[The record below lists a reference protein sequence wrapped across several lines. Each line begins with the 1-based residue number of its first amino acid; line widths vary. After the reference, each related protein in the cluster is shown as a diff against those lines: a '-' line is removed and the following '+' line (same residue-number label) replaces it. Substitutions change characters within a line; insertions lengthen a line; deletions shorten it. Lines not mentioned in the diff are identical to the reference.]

1 MTTHA
6 AAETS
11 QLVTRSLHPA
21 ITSDAGTFE
30 AAVSAAQRVV
40 VPLERPGPE
49 HRAKLLSFVLSAI
62 ETQLERLGAAP
73 SGCSSAE
80 ALETILSDQLY
91 RTRLLGAGGLAL
103 RFAALDGVADASGE
117 LSVEDSQALR
127 RMFALAEHQP
137 LQVFLPEPCAGLCV
151 AGAPQRLSDWL
162 PSGSSPGRVAS
173 IEYEIENDTR
183 AEPAEPRGAELSGLE
198 PPSLHAF
205 LASDAT
211 HAPIAES
218 ADSAPA
224 EPTAVVDDLELR
236 GIELRGA
243 DSDSGGLQAIELRG
257 VDSDRIEHLGGEL
270 DGIEPHGVEL
280 SAAIELSPA
289 VELSAQVELPSA
301 EPPAERASGAPALPE
316 PAEAAAL
323 SPEANLEPSLD
334 EQQQRRYAS
343 WAAQL
348 QGMHGPKLHA
358 SVERAFVTAYL
369 PLAREVAAGKAP
381 REIRATV
388 ESWAEGF
395 AQSYAAAFKTMSSHA
410 RRPNMVR
417 DVFDLGLRWLNQHH
431 ARHCQLLLVDAMRF
445 DLGQRLNEELERRL
459 SGQAVCR
466 DQALLWA
473 ALPSNSEAQ
482 RISDG
487 AAARAARA
495 AKGKAPAEPT
505 VEATGVQTLRLG
517 SRELFRVDLLAS
529 DLAKP
534 GELEA
539 NRLERL
545 TAMLSD
551 AIVPWMKS
559 QPPDT
564 LVLVFG
570 DHGFYWQAGAQ
581 GTSPAQRGGALPE
594 QVLVPASAWMLGR
607 GRPKSGLASGLH

>member
-1 MTTHA
+1 
-6 AAETS
+6 
-11 QLVTRSLHPA
+11 V
-21 ITSDAGTFE
+21 
-30 AAVSAAQRVV
+30 
-40 VPLERPGPE
+40 
-49 HRAKLLSFVLSAI
+49 
-62 ETQLERLGAAP
+62 
-73 SGCSSAE
+73 
-80 ALETILSDQLY
+80 
-91 RTRLLGAGGLAL
+91 
-103 RFAALDGVADASGE
+103 
-117 LSVEDSQALR
+117 
-127 RMFALAEHQP
+127 
-137 LQVFLPEPCAGLCV
+137 
-151 AGAPQRLSDWL
+151 
-162 PSGSSPGRVAS
+162 
-173 IEYEIENDTR
+173 
-183 AEPAEPRGAELSGLE
+183 
-198 PPSLHAF
+198 
-205 LASDAT
+205 
-211 HAPIAES
+211 
-218 ADSAPA
+218 
-224 EPTAVVDDLELR
+224 
-236 GIELRGA
+236 
-243 DSDSGGLQAIELRG
+243 
-257 VDSDRIEHLGGEL
+257 
-270 DGIEPHGVEL
+270 
-280 SAAIELSPA
+280 
-289 VELSAQVELPSA
+289 
-301 EPPAERASGAPALPE
+301 
-316 PAEAAAL
+316 
-323 SPEANLEPSLD
+323 D

-348 QGMHGPKLHA
+348 QSMNGPKLHA

-369 PLAREVAAGKAP
+369 PLAREVATGKAP

-388 ESWAEGF
+388 ETWAEGF

-417 DVFDLGLRWLNQHH
+417 DIFDLGLRWLNQHH

-445 DLGQRLNEELERRL
+445 DLGQRLNEEIERKL
-459 SGQAVCR
+459 AGQAVCR

-482 RISDG
+482 RIGDG

-495 AKGKAPAEPT
+495 ARNKTPAEPT

-545 TAMLSD
+545 AALLAD

-570 DHGFYWQAGAQ
+570 DHGFYWQAGER

-607 GRPKSGLASGLH
+607 SRPKPGLASGLH

>member
-11 QLVTRSLHPA
+11 HLVTRSLHPA
-21 ITSDAGTFE
+21 ITSDASTFD
-30 AAVSAAQRVV
+30 AAVSAAERVV

-73 SGCSSAE
+73 SGCSPTE
-80 ALETILSDQLY
+80 ALETILGDQLY

-117 LSVEDSQALR
+117 LSAEDSQALR

-151 AGAPQRLSDWL
+151 TGAPQRLSDWL
-162 PSGSSPGRVAS
+162 PAGSRTGRVAS
-173 IEYEIENDTR
+173 IEYEIETVR
-183 AEPAEPRGAELSGLE
+183 ETEPVEPLQDAGLSNLE
-198 PPSLHAF
+198 PPLLHAF
-205 LASDAT
+205 LTSDAT
-211 HAPIAES
+211 PSPHPESAES
-218 ADSAPA
+218 SPLAPLDTAPDGGGQA
-224 EPTAVVDDLELR
+224 EGEPP
-236 GIELRGA
+236 
-243 DSDSGGLQAIELRG
+243 GL
-257 VDSDRIEHLGGEL
+257 
-270 DGIEPHGVEL
+270 EPH
-280 SAAIELSPA
+280 A
-289 VELSAQVELPSA
+289 VELSPIEPAPVVELSSAAELSSA
-301 EPPAERASGAPALPE
+301 E
-316 PAEAAAL
+316 AL
-323 SPEANLEPSLD
+323 SPVGEAPCPEPTAERPSVAPSPPERPAAAAVSPKLELEVEVVD
-334 EQQQRRYAS
+334 EQEQRRYAA

-348 QGMHGPKLHA
+348 QSMHGPKAHA

-388 ESWAEGF
+388 DTWAEGF

-445 DLGQRLNEELERRL
+445 DLGQRVNEAIERKL
-459 SGQAVCR
+459 AGQAVCR
-466 DQALLWA
+466 EQALLWA

-482 RISDG
+482 RIGDG

-495 AKGKAPAEPT
+495 AKNKTSAEPA

-517 SRELFRVDLLAS
+517 SRELFRVDLLAN

-545 TAMLSD
+545 AALLSD
-551 AIVPWMKS
+551 AIVPWMKT

-570 DHGFYWQAGAQ
+570 DHGFYWQAGEQ

-607 GRPKSGLASGLH
+607 SRPKPGLASGLH